1 MRVVQFSKEVDN
13 GFRGG
18 GWFRTLELFKQ
29 MDKDGSGTVDL
40 NEFGAFLDVIGVH
53 GASPLVVKAVMRTAD
68 PNGDGVLDYQEL
80 CDKLKEVDPHTGKL
94 STKESAADAE
104 NSSNNESEEE
114 EEGSS
119 GDEND
124 DDDDDSE
131 DDDSG
136 GGGGAF
142 AALAVS
148 LSACTKM
155 RSKAATRWGSTP
167 LRCANPATSREGK

>member
-1 MRVVQFSKEVDN
+1 MLDPE
-13 GFRGG
+13 GPLL
-18 GWFRTLELFKQ
+18 TLE
-29 MDKDGSGTVDL
+29 
-40 NEFGAFLDVIGVH
+40 EAAAGA
-53 GASPLVVKAVMRTAD
+53 GASAPVVV
-68 PNGDGVLDYQEL
+68 V
-80 CDKLKEVDPHTGKL
+80 V
-94 STKESAADAE
+94 
-104 NSSNNESEEE
+104 
-114 EEGSS
+114 
-119 GDEND
+119 
-124 DDDDDSE
+124 DDDDSE